1 MKATENNKKAQSLKI
16 NSAPDLLK
24 STEDVIFAEAVK
36 KELKATT
43 SIQNRGKYALNIPSR
58 IRTEVGKFAL
68 CYGTQSARK
77 SFRLKYAQYEFKR
90 STLNERKEK
99 IMKDSESREDQFT
112 KLGRL
117 NYINDEVVL
126 KIKDMIIGI
135 RLAEAAI
142 SRKIVTSIGTG
153 ILKANNPNPL
163 SEFKGN
169 VMLTICGQE
178 AF

>member
-1 MKATENNKKAQSLKI
+1 
-16 NSAPDLLK
+16 
-24 STEDVIFAEAVK
+24 
-36 KELKATT
+36 
-43 SIQNRGKYALNIPSR
+43 
-58 IRTEVGKFAL
+58 
-68 CYGTQSARK
+68 
-77 SFRLKYAQYEFKR
+77 
-90 STLNERKEK
+90 
-99 IMKDSESREDQFT
+99 MKDSESREDQFT

-117 NYINDEVVL
+117 NYINDEVML

-163 SEFKGN
+163 PEFKGN